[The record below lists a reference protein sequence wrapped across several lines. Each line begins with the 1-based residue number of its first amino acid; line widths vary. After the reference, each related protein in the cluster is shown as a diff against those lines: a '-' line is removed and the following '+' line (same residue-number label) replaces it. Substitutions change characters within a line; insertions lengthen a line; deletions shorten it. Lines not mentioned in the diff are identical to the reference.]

1 MQALYVLSGILI
13 TVALVMGLLDSG
25 KVTGRR
31 SMAAWTC
38 VVGGGVYGL
47 GLFDSG
53 LLPHFEWG
61 YMVAVIGGSLI
72 ILLWPVSRKRNKRKG
87 E

>member
-1 MQALYVLSGILI
+1 VQALYILAGIVI
-13 TVALVMGLLDSG
+13 TVAIVMGLLDSG

-31 SMAAWTC
+31 SLAAWTC

-61 YMVAVIGGSLI
+61 NMAAVIGVSLI
-72 ILLWPVSRKRNKRKG
+72 ILLWPVKRRTGK
-87 E
+87 